1 MANNIKPEIS
11 LGVKGP
17 QAMSLSD
24 LVGTATKAMEFQ
36 RLSELYP
43 ELIKKTQTEVAA
55 GELGLAERRLT
66 GITSSMTALIN
77 NPLVVQAEENPGSVD
92 PQKLLS
98 FVTQNG
104 MNQAKA
110 LGIPD
115 DRAKV
120 LLAPY
125 LELATKNPG
134 ALRQFA
140 KERLIAGLD
149 TSARVNVLGGTEAI
163 GALKVLPT
171 PPVGPRGVTGRD
183 MTAPIPKAGEAPS
196 AVAPTAPPAAP
207 PAAGPAA
214 PSAAGPA
221 VPPVAPPS
229 AAPSAPPVTPAIAPP
244 PGSMGMGRAVDPGFS
259 LPYPAP
265 IAGVPQ
271 ASTPSMQADL
281 SAGQLYRQNLAKGQ
295 SAVPLA
301 RRNVEAVMEGI
312 KELEKDRRFTTG
324 PLSKREQYIREFF
337 GDERFKQLSKD
348 IANVEIAVISA
359 SGQSLSTD
367 AGKSLVAKANGDE
380 TYAPSILISVARRQ
394 VGDLTR
400 LDMESQAAQKFA
412 QQYGDAN
419 LPAFRQAW
427 AANSD
432 QRIFEAL
439 AINKNERD
447 PKRRQEALD
456 KLLPSGKEELN
467 EFLTKYENIQR
478 LTQTGRLK

>member
-1 MANNIKPEIS
+1 MT
-11 LGVKGP
+11 
-17 QAMSLSD
+17 LSD
-24 LVGTATKAMEFQ
+24 LVGTATKTMEFQ

-43 ELIKKTQTEVAA
+43 ELIKKTQQEVAA
-55 GELGLAERRLT
+55 GELSLAEKRLA
-66 GITSSMTALIN
+66 GITNSMTALIN
-77 NPLVVQAEENPGSVD
+77 NPMVVQAEENPSAVD
-92 PQKLLS
+92 PKRLLA
-98 FVTQNG
+98 FVTEHG

-110 LGIPD
+110 LNIPE
-115 DRAKV
+115 DRAQV
-120 LLAPY
+120 LMAPY
-125 LELATKNPG
+125 LKLASENPG
-134 ALRQFA
+134 ALRQYA

-149 TSARVNVLGGTEAI
+149 TSARVNVLGGPEAI
-163 GALKVLPT
+163 GALKVLPSAPMGGT
-171 PPVGPRGVTGRD
+171 RGVRPED
-183 MTAPIPKAGEAPS
+183 MTAPITRPEAGPAAAP
-196 AVAPTAPPAAP
+196 AGPMAAP

-214 PSAAGPA
+214 P
-221 VPPVAPPS
+221 PVAPP
-229 AAPSAPPVTPAIAPP
+229 AAPAI
-244 PGSMGMGRAVDPGFS
+244 SGRTSDPGFS

-271 ASTPSMQADL
+271 VGGPSVQADL
-281 SAGQLYRQNLAKGQ
+281 TAGQKYRQDLAKGQ

-312 KELEKDRRFTTG
+312 RELEKDRRFTTAA
-324 PLSKREQYIREFF
+324 PAEAERKIREFF

-348 IANVEIAVISA
+348 IANVEIAVIGA

-380 TYAPSILISVARRQ
+380 TYPPSVLISVARRL

-400 LDMESQAAQKFA
+400 LDMESQAVQKFA

-432 QRIFEAL
+432 QRIFEAI

-456 KLLPSGKEELN
+456 KLLPKSKEELSD
-467 EFLTKYENIQR
+467 FLTKYENIQR
-478 LTQTGRLK
+478 LTQTGRLR

>member
-24 LVGTATKAMEFQ
+24 LVGTATKTMEFQ

-55 GELGLAERRLT
+55 AEFGLAERRLA

-115 DRAKV
+115 DRARV

-163 GALKVLPT
+163 GALKVLPN

-196 AVAPTAPPAAP
+196 AAPPAAP

-214 PSAAGPA
+214 PSAASPA
-221 VPPVAPPS
+221 VSPVAPP
-229 AAPSAPPVTPAIAPP
+229 AAPAAPPAAPP
-244 PGSMGMGRAVDPGFS
+244 AAGPAAPPAVSGRTSDPGFA
-259 LPYPAP
+259 LQYPPP
-265 IAGVPQ
+265 IPGVPQ
-271 ASTPSMQADL
+271 AGGPSMQADL
-281 SAGQLYRQNLAKGQ
+281 NAGQLYRTNLAKGQ

-312 KELEKDRRFTTG
+312 RELEKDRRFTTG
-324 PLSKREQYIREFF
+324 KPEEVERAIRQFF

-348 IANVEIAVISA
+348 IANVEIAVIGA

-380 TYAPSILISVARRQ
+380 TYPPSVLISVARRL

-400 LDMESQAAQKFA
+400 LDMESQAVQKFA

-419 LPAFRQAW
+419 LSAFRQAW

-456 KLLPSGKEELN
+456 KLLPKSREELN

>member
-24 LVGTATKAMEFQ
+24 LVGTATKTMEFQ

-43 ELIKKTQTEVAA
+43 ELIKKTQTEVAV
-55 GELGLAERRLT
+55 GELGLAERRLA

-196 AVAPTAPPAAP
+196 AVAPTAPPAA
-207 PAAGPAA
+207 GPAA

-221 VPPVAPPS
+221 VSPVAPPS
-229 AAPSAPPVTPAIAPP
+229 AAPTAGQAAPPAV
-244 PGSMGMGRAVDPGFS
+244 SGRTSDPGFA

-265 IAGVPQ
+265 IPGVPQ
-271 ASTPSMQADL
+271 AGGPSMQADL
-281 SAGQLYRQNLAKGQ
+281 NAGQLYRTNLAKGQ

-312 KELEKDRRFTTG
+312 KELEKDRRFTTAA
-324 PLSKREQYIREFF
+324 PAEAERKIREFF

-348 IANVEIAVISA
+348 IANVEIAVIGA

-380 TYAPSILISVARRQ
+380 TYPPSVLISVARRL

-400 LDMESQAAQKFA
+400 LDMESQAVQKFA

-447 PKRRQEALD
+447 PRRRQEALN
-456 KLLPSGKEELN
+456 KLLPTSKEELN

>member
-17 QAMSLSD
+17 QAMTLGD

-55 GELGLAERRLT
+55 TEFGLAEKRLA
-66 GITSSMTALIN
+66 GITSGMTALIN

-92 PQKLLS
+92 PQKLIS

-115 DRAKV
+115 DRATA

-125 LELATKNPG
+125 VKIATENPG
-134 ALRQFA
+134 ALRQYA

-171 PPVGPRGVTGRD
+171 SPVGPRGVTGAD
-183 MTAPIPKAGEAPS
+183 MTAPISREAPP
-196 AVAPTAPPAAP
+196 VAPPAAP
-207 PAAGPAA
+207 PAAGPAV
-214 PSAAGPA
+214 S
-221 VPPVAPPS
+221 PVAPPA
-229 AAPSAPPVTPAIAPP
+229 AAPAVGPAVRPAVGPAAPPAV
-244 PGSMGMGRAVDPGFS
+244 SGRTSDPGFA
-259 LPYPAP
+259 LQYPPP
-265 IAGVPQ
+265 IPGVPQ
-271 ASTPSMQADL
+271 AGGPSMQADL
-281 SAGQLYRQNLAKGQ
+281 NAGQLYRTNLAKGQ

-312 KELEKDRRFTTG
+312 RELEKDRRFTTAA
-324 PLSKREQYIREFF
+324 PAEAERKIREFF

-348 IANVEIAVISA
+348 IANVEIAVIGA

-380 TYAPSILISVARRQ
+380 TYPPSVLISVARRL

-400 LDMESQAAQKFA
+400 LDMESQAVQKFA

-419 LPAFRQAW
+419 LSAFRQAW

-432 QRIFEAL
+432 QRIFEAI

-456 KLLPSGKEELN
+456 KLLPKSREELN

>member
-24 LVGTATKAMEFQ
+24 LVGTATKTMEFQ

-55 GELGLAERRLT
+55 AEFGLAERRLA

-163 GALKVLPT
+163 GALKVLPN

-196 AVAPTAPPAAP
+196 AAPPAAP

-221 VPPVAPPS
+221 VSPVAPP
-229 AAPSAPPVTPAIAPP
+229 AAPAVPPAAGQAAPPAV
-244 PGSMGMGRAVDPGFS
+244 SGRTSDPGFA
-259 LPYPAP
+259 LQYPAP
-265 IAGVPQ
+265 IPGVPQ
-271 ASTPSMQADL
+271 AGGPSMQADL
-281 SAGQLYRQNLAKGQ
+281 TAGQLYRTNLAKGQ
-295 SAVPLA
+295 SEVARA
-301 RRNVEAVMEGI
+301 RRNVEAVMEGVR
-312 KELEKDRRFTTG
+312 ELEKTRQLTTG
-324 PLSKREQYIREFF
+324 SPAQIEKAIREFF
-337 GDERFKQLSKD
+337 GEETFKQLGKD
-348 IANVEIAVISA
+348 IAALEIAIINA

-367 AGKSLVAKANGDE
+367 AGKSLVARASGDE
-380 TYAPSILISVARRQ
+380 TYPPRVLISVARRLF
-394 VGDLTR
+394 GDITR

>member
-24 LVGTATKAMEFQ
+24 LVGTATKTMEFQ

-55 GELGLAERRLT
+55 AEFGLAERRLA
-66 GITSSMTALIN
+66 GITSGMTALIN

-171 PPVGPRGVTGRD
+171 PTEGPRGVTGRD
-183 MTAPIPKAGEAPS
+183 MTAPIPRAGEAPS
-196 AVAPTAPPAAP
+196 AIASAAP
-207 PAAGPAA
+207 PAA
-214 PSAAGPA
+214 PSAASPA
-221 VPPVAPPS
+221 VSPAAPPS
-229 AAPSAPPVTPAIAPP
+229 AAPAAGQSAPPAV
-244 PGSMGMGRAVDPGFS
+244 SGRTSDPGFA
-259 LPYPAP
+259 LQYPPP
-265 IAGVPQ
+265 IPGVPQ
-271 ASTPSMQADL
+271 AGGPSMQADL
-281 SAGQLYRQNLAKGQ
+281 AAGQLYRTNLAKGQ

-312 KELEKDRRFTTG
+312 RELEKDRRFTTAA
-324 PLSKREQYIREFF
+324 PAEAERKIREFF

-348 IANVEIAVISA
+348 IANVEIAVIGA

-380 TYAPSILISVARRQ
+380 TYPPSVLISVARRL

-419 LPAFRQAW
+419 LSAFRQAW

-456 KLLPSGKEELN
+456 KLLPKSREELN

>member
-17 QAMSLSD
+17 QTMTLSD
-24 LVGTATKAMEFQ
+24 LVGTATKTMEFQ

-55 GELGLAERRLT
+55 GELGLAEKRLA
-66 GITSSMTALIN
+66 GITSGMTALIN
-77 NPLVVQAEENPGSVD
+77 NPLVVQAEENPSAVD
-92 PQKLLS
+92 PKKLLD

-110 LGIPD
+110 LGIPED
-115 DRAKV
+115 KANA

-125 LELATKNPG
+125 LKIASENPG
-134 ALRQFA
+134 GLRQYA

-149 TSARVNVLGGTEAI
+149 TASRVSTLGGAEAI
-163 GALKVLPT
+163 GALKVLPSA
-171 PPVGPRGVTGRD
+171 PMGGPRGVRPED
-183 MTAPIPKAGEAPS
+183 MTAPITRPEAGP
-196 AVAPTAPPAAP
+196 AVAPAGPMATPPAAGVAAPPVAPPAAP
-207 PAAGPAA
+207 PSAPAA
-214 PSAAGPA
+214 S
-221 VPPVAPPS
+221 S
-229 AAPSAPPVTPAIAPP
+229 RTS
-244 PGSMGMGRAVDPGFS
+244 DPGFN

-271 ASTPSMQADL
+271 VGGPSVQADL
-281 SAGQLYRQNLAKGQ
+281 GAGQKYRQDLAKGQ

-312 KELEKDRRFTTG
+312 RELEKDRRFTTAA
-324 PLSKREQYIREFF
+324 PAEAERKIREFF

-348 IANVEIAVISA
+348 IANVEIAVIGA

-380 TYAPSILISVARRQ
+380 TYPPSVLISVARRL

-400 LDMESQAAQKFA
+400 LDMESQAVQKFA

-432 QRIFEAL
+432 QRIFEAI

-447 PKRRQEALD
+447 PRRRQEALD
-456 KLLPSGKEELN
+456 KILPKSKEELSD
-467 EFLTKYENIQR
+467 FLTKYENIQR
-478 LTQTGRLK
+478 LTQTGRLR

>member
-17 QAMSLSD
+17 QAMTLGD

-55 GELGLAERRLT
+55 GELGLAEKRLV
-66 GITSSMTALIN
+66 GITSGMTALIN

-92 PQKLLS
+92 SQKLLS

-115 DRAKV
+115 DKAKV

-125 LELATKNPG
+125 IELATRNPG
-134 ALRQFA
+134 ALRQYA

-149 TSARVNVLGGTEAI
+149 TSARVNVLGGPEAI

-171 PPVGPRGVTGRD
+171 VPAGPRGVTGTD
-183 MTAPIPKAGEAPS
+183 MTAPINRPAAPPAAPPAAS
-196 AVAPTAPPAAP
+196 PAVPPVAPPVAAPAAP

-214 PSAAGPA
+214 PPA
-221 VPPVAPPS
+221 VS
-229 AAPSAPPVTPAIAPP
+229 
-244 PGSMGMGRAVDPGFS
+244 GRTSDPGFA
-259 LPYPAP
+259 LQYPAP
-265 IAGVPQ
+265 IPGVPQ
-271 ASTPSMQADL
+271 AGGPSMQADL
-281 SAGQLYRQNLAKGQ
+281 SAGQLYRTNLAKGQ

-301 RRNVEAVMEGI
+301 RRNVEAVMEGVR
-312 KELEKDRRFTTG
+312 ELEKDRRFTTAA
-324 PLSKREQYIREFF
+324 PAEAERKIREFF

-348 IANVEIAVISA
+348 IANVEIAVIGA

-380 TYAPSILISVARRQ
+380 TYPPSVLISVARRL

-400 LDMESQAAQKFA
+400 LDMESQAVQKFA

-419 LPAFRQAW
+419 LSAFRQAW

-447 PKRRQEALD
+447 PRRRQEALD
-456 KLLPSGKEELN
+456 KLLPKSREELN

>member
-17 QAMSLSD
+17 QAMTLSD
-24 LVGTATKAMEFQ
+24 LVGTATKTMEFQ

-43 ELIKKTQTEVAA
+43 ELIKKTQQEVAA
-55 GELGLAERRLT
+55 GELSLAEKRLA
-66 GITSSMTALIN
+66 GITNSMTALIN
-77 NPLVVQAEENPGSVD
+77 NPMVVQAEENPSAVD
-92 PQKLLS
+92 PKRLLA
-98 FVTQNG
+98 FVTEHG

-110 LGIPD
+110 LNIPE
-115 DRAKV
+115 DRAQV
-120 LLAPY
+120 LMAPY
-125 LELATKNPG
+125 LKLASENPG
-134 ALRQFA
+134 ALRQYA

-149 TSARVNVLGGTEAI
+149 TSARVNVLGGPEAI

-171 PPVGPRGVTGRD
+171 SPEGSRGVTGAD
-183 MTAPIPKAGEAPS
+183 MTAPINR
-196 AVAPTAPPAAP
+196 PTAPPAAP
-207 PAAGPAA
+207 PAAGPAV
-214 PSAAGPA
+214 S
-221 VPPVAPPS
+221 PVAPPA
-229 AAPSAPPVTPAIAPP
+229 AAPAVGPAVGQAAPPAV
-244 PGSMGMGRAVDPGFS
+244 SGRTSDPGFA
-259 LPYPAP
+259 LQYPPP
-265 IAGVPQ
+265 IPGVPQ
-271 ASTPSMQADL
+271 AGGPSMQADL
-281 SAGQLYRQNLAKGQ
+281 NAGQLYRTNLAKGQ

-301 RRNVEAVMEGI
+301 RRNVEAVMEGVR
-312 KELEKDRRFTTG
+312 ELEKDRKFTTG
-324 PLSKREQYIREFF
+324 PLEARERAIRQFF

-348 IANVEIAVISA
+348 IANVDLAVINA
-359 SGQSLSTD
+359 SSQTLSTD
-367 AGKSLVAKANGDE
+367 ASRSLIAKANGDE
-380 TYAPSILISVARRQ
+380 TYPPEVLISVARRL

-400 LDMESQAAQKFA
+400 LDMESQAVQKFA

-419 LPAFRQAW
+419 LSAFRQAW

-456 KLLPSGKEELN
+456 KLLPKSREELN

>member
-17 QAMSLSD
+17 QAMTLSD
-24 LVGTATKAMEFQ
+24 LVGTATKTMEFQ

-43 ELIKKTQTEVAA
+43 ELIKKTQQEVAV
-55 GELGLAERRLT
+55 GEINLAEKRLT
-66 GITSSMTALIN
+66 GITSGMTALIN
-77 NPLVVQAEENPGSVD
+77 NPMVVAAEQDPNSVD
-92 PQKLLS
+92 PKKLLE

-104 MNQAKA
+104 MNQARA
-110 LGIPD
+110 LKIPED
-115 DRAKV
+115 QANT

-125 LELATKNPG
+125 LKIATENPG

-149 TSARVNVLGGTEAI
+149 AATRTSTLGGAPAI
-163 GALKVLPT
+163 GVSTIPSNQ
-171 PPVGPRGVTGRD
+171 PVFKGVSPKD
-183 MTAPIPKAGEAPS
+183 MTAPLTRTEAGP
-196 AVAPTAPPAAP
+196 AVPPAAAPPAAP
-207 PAAGPAA
+207 PAGSMAAPPAA
-214 PSAAGPA
+214 
-221 VPPVAPPS
+221 PPVAPA
-229 AAPSAPPVTPAIAPP
+229 AAPPAVSATPQ
-244 PGSMGMGRAVDPGFS
+244 GRVADPGIS

-281 SAGQLYRQNLAKGQ
+281 TAGQKYRQDLATGQ
-295 SAVPLA
+295 SAVQRA
-301 RRNVEAVMEGI
+301 TRNVDAVMEGI
-312 KELEKDRRFTTG
+312 REIEKDRRFTTG
-324 PLSKREQYIREFF
+324 PLEARERYIRQLF

-348 IANVEIAVISA
+348 IANVEIAIINA

-367 AGKSLVAKANGDE
+367 AGKSLVAKASGDE
-380 TYAPSILISVARRQ
+380 TYPPSVLISVARRL
-394 VGDLTR
+394 VGDMTR

-432 QRIFEAL
+432 QKIFEAI
-439 AINKNERD
+439 AINKGERD
-447 PKRRQEALD
+447 PRRRQEALD
-456 KLLPSGKEELN
+456 KILPKSKEELSD
-467 EFLTKYENIQR
+467 FLTKYENIQK
-478 LTQTGRLK
+478 LTQTGRLR